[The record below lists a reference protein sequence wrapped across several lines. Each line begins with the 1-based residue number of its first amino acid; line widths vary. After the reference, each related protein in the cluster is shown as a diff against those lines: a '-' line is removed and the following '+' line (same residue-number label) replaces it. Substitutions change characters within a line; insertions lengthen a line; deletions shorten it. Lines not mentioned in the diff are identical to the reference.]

1 MNQTAAPL
9 PVLTLGEYVLDESNA
24 RLTRDGVPLE
34 IPPRAFAVLCHLARN
49 AQRLVTKDELLDAVW
64 GHRHVSESVL
74 KTTINQLRTQLGD
87 DPRAPRYIETATRRG
102 YRFVAQVGPVAS
114 AGPVATLS
122 PGSSAR
128 APAAAE
134 SADGLPPRILAVDD
148 EPELLSMLEDYLSSR
163 GFRVVTATNA
173 QEARSILG
181 STKVDLALLD
191 ITMPGEDG
199 LSLAR
204 HLREHGGPPVIL
216 VTALG
221 TVLDRIV
228 GLEVGADDYVTK
240 PFEMRELLAR
250 IKNVLR
256 RSGA

>member
-1 MNQTAAPL
+1 MNQPAAPL
-9 PVLTLGEYVLDESNA
+9 PVLSIGDYLLDESNA
-24 RLTRDGVPLE
+24 RLTRDGAPLE
-34 IPPRAFAVLCHLARN
+34 IPPKAFAVLCHLARN
-49 AQRLVTKDELLDAVW
+49 AQKLVTKDELLDVVW

-74 KTTINQLRTQLGD
+74 KTTINQLRTVLGD
-87 DPRAPRYIETATRRG
+87 DPRAPRYIETANRRG
-102 YRFVAQVGPVAS
+102 YRFVAAAAPVGGGSAAS
-114 AGPVATLS
+114 APGPNKA
-122 PGSSAR
+122 G
-128 APAAAE
+128 
-134 SADGLPPRILAVDD
+134 DGQPPMILAVDD
-148 EPELLSMLEDYLSSR
+148 EPEILSMLEEYMGSR
-163 GFRVVTATNA
+163 GFRIVTASSA
-173 QEARSILG
+173 QDARTILG
-181 STKVDLALLD
+181 GTKVDLMLLD

-204 HLREHGGPPVIL
+204 HLREHNGPPVIL

-256 RSGA
+256 RSGS

>member
-1 MNQTAAPL
+1 MNQTAAPW
-9 PVLTLGEYVLDESNA
+9 PVLAIGEYVLDESNA
-24 RLTRDGVPLE
+24 RLTRDGASLE
-34 IPPRAFAVLCHLARN
+34 IPPKAFAVLCHLARN
-49 AQRLVTKDELLDAVW
+49 AQKLVTKDELLDVVW

-74 KTTINQLRTQLGD
+74 KTTINQLRTLLGD
-87 DPRAPRYIETATRRG
+87 DPRAPHYIETANRRG
-102 YRFVAQVGPVAS
+102 YRFIAQVAPVANPS
-114 AGPVATLS
+114 HSSSSVST
-122 PGSSAR
+122 PGKA
-128 APAAAE
+128 
-134 SADGLPPRILAVDD
+134 ADGLPPMILAVDD
-148 EPELLSMLEDYLSSR
+148 EPEILTMLADYMGTR
-163 GFRVVTATNA
+163 GFRIVTASSA
-173 QEARSILG
+173 QAARSILG
-181 STKVDLALLD
+181 GAKVDLVLLD

-204 HLREHGGPPVIL
+204 HLREHNGPPVIL

-256 RSGA
+256 RSGS

>member
-1 MNQTAAPL
+1 MSQSTATL
-9 PVLTLGEYVLDESNA
+9 PVLTIGAFVLDESNA
-24 RLTRDGVPLE
+24 RLTRDARPVEVP
-34 IPPRAFAVLCHLARN
+34 PKAMSVLCHLARN

-74 KTTINQLRTQLGD
+74 KTTINLLRTQLGD
-87 DPRAPRYIETATRRG
+87 DPRAPTYIETANRRG
-102 YRFVAQVGPVAS
+102 YRFVAAVTPVAGTG
-114 AGPVATLS
+114 AVAAPVAR
-122 PGSSAR
+122 P
-128 APAAAE
+128 PAATPGE
-134 SADGLPPRILAVDD
+134 PPTLLAVDD
-148 EPELLSMLEDYLSSR
+148 EPELLSMLADYLGNR
-163 GFRVVTATNA
+163 GFRVLTAGNA
-173 QEARSILG
+173 QDARA
-181 STKVDLALLD
+181 VLAASKIELVLLD

-204 HLREHGGPPVIL
+204 HLREHQGPPVIL

-256 RSGA
+256 RSLA

>member
-1 MNQTAAPL
+1 MNETAPPL
-9 PVLTLGEYVLDESNA
+9 PVLAIGEYVLDEANA
-24 RLTRDGVPLE
+24 RLTREGKPLE
-34 IPPRAFAVLCHLARN
+34 LPPKAFAVLCLLARN
-49 AQRLVTKDELLDAVW
+49 AQKLVTKDELLDAVW

-74 KTTINQLRTQLGD
+74 KTIINQLRTLLGD

-102 YRFVAQVGPVAS
+102 YRFIAQVAPV
-114 AGPVATLS
+114 G
-122 PGSSAR
+122 GAR
-128 APAAAE
+128 ARSPAP
-134 SADGLPPRILAVDD
+134 ADGAPPMILAVDD
-148 EPELLSMLEDYLSSR
+148 EPELLSMLQDFLVAR
-163 GFRVVTATNA
+163 GFKVMTASNA
-173 QEARSILG
+173 QDARAILG
-181 STKVDLALLD
+181 STKIDLALLD

-256 RSGA
+256 RTAA